1 VIELLQSIIGW
12 AIVIGII
19 YGVWW
24 LSEIPHRNQ
33 WGKTIAW
40 AKERGYTI
48 PPRPSIFW
56 WIAIPLA
63 FCIFLLPGFFALHA
77 RKKSGERYATEM
89 RALKMKFVDAQ
100 GG

>member
-1 VIELLQSIIGW
+1 MELLQAIVGW
-12 AIVIGII
+12 AIIIGIV
-19 YGVWW
+19 YGIWW

-77 RKKSGERYATEM
+77 RKRSGERYATEM

>member
-1 VIELLQSIIGW
+1 MELLQSIIGW

>member
-1 VIELLQSIIGW
+1 MIELLQSIIGW

-48 PPRPSIFW
+48 PTRPSIFW

>member
-1 VIELLQSIIGW
+1 MIELLQSIIDW

-19 YGVWW
+19 YSVWW

>member
-1 VIELLQSIIGW
+1 MELLQAIIGW

-48 PPRPSIFW
+48 PPDLPSF
-56 WIAIPLA
+56 
-63 FCIFLLPGFFALHA
+63 
-77 RKKSGERYATEM
+77 
-89 RALKMKFVDAQ
+89 
-100 GG
+100 GGLESL

>member
-1 VIELLQSIIGW
+1 MELLQSINGW

-40 AKERGYTI
+40 AKERGYTT

-89 RALKMKFVDAQ
+89 RALKMKYIDAQ

>member
-1 VIELLQSIIGW
+1 MELLQSINGW

-77 RKKSGERYATEM
+77 RKRSGERYATEM

>member
-1 VIELLQSIIGW
+1 MIELLQSIIGW

-33 WGKTIAW
+33 WGKTI
-40 AKERGYTI
+40 
-48 PPRPSIFW
+48 
-56 WIAIPLA
+56 
-63 FCIFLLPGFFALHA
+63 
-77 RKKSGERYATEM
+77 TEM

>member
-1 VIELLQSIIGW
+1 MELLQAIIGW

-48 PPRPSIFW
+48 PPP
-56 WIAIPLA
+56 PT
-63 FCIFLLPGFFALHA
+63 FLVAKNIKSRFQNWFANEKLPHLQFLPRRGC
-77 RKKSGERYATEM
+77 ATC
-89 RALKMKFVDAQ
+89 
-100 GG
+100 